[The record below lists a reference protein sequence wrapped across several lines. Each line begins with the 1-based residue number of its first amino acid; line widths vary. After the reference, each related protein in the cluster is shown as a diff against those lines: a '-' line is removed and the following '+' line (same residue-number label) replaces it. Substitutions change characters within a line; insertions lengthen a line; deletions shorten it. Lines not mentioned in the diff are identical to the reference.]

1 MNNSTAIVN
10 NNIAIVNNNSNIN
23 WNEKYRP
30 NNITS
35 IILSKY
41 NKLLI
46 DNILAKNY
54 FPNLLLYGPPGTG
67 KTTTVMN
74 LIETYLN
81 KYYVYNRKQVIH
93 LNASDERG
101 IEIIRHNLPSFVVSD
116 NLFFE
121 GPKFIILDEVDYMTK
136 TAQIALKYLIEYYSN
151 YNVRYCLICNYITK
165 IDSNL
170 QTYFCKLKFNC
181 VPLVYIYTFLNNI
194 CVNEKLNISN
204 DYINYIIYLYNNDI
218 RSMINHL
225 QLHHTNCYIHNNTIY
240 EQLYAINMKSD
251 YKTYLKKFIYFEK
264 KFNFDYNEFI
274 KKYIYYVLKHY
285 ISDFNYEKIEA
296 IEFFIHNYSKVNNK
310 SNIIN
315 NLYNLLVVH

>member
-1 MNNSTAIVN
+1 MN
-10 NNIAIVNNNSNIN
+10 NNISPNIN

-30 NNITS
+30 NNISS

-46 DNILAKNY
+46 DNILSKNY

-67 KTTTVMN
+67 KTTTIMN

-101 IEIIRHNLPSFVVSD
+101 IEIIRHNLHSFVVCD

-165 IDSNL
+165 IDNNL

-181 VPLVYIYTFLNNI
+181 IPLTYIFNFLNNI
-194 CVNEKLNISN
+194 CIKEKLTLSN
-204 DYINYIIYLYNNDI
+204 DYLNYIIYLYNNDI

-225 QLHHTNCYIHNNTIY
+225 QLHHINNVIYNNTIY
-240 EQLYAINMKSD
+240 DQLYKINISCD
-251 YKTYLKKFIYFEK
+251 YKSYLKKFAYFEK
-264 KFNFDYNEFI
+264 KYCFDYNEFI
-274 KKYIYYVLKHY
+274 KKYIYYILKNH
-285 ISDFNYEKIEA
+285 IANFSYEQVVN
-296 IEFFIHNYSKVNNK
+296 IEFFIHNYSKLNNK
-310 SNIIN
+310 SNNIN
-315 NLYNLLVVH
+315 NLYNLLLIK